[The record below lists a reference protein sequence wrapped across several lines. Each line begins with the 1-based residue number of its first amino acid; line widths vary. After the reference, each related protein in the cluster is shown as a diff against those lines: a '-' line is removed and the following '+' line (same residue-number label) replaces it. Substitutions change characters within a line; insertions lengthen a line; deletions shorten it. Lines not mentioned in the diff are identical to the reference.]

1 MRNLRHLGLVV
12 VLIFAFA
19 ASGFAGI
26 IPTLPGP
33 EPAPSPAGIV
43 TTPPS
48 TQPEP
53 DPVGELVLALLRV
66 LVN

>member
-1 MRNLRHLGLVV
+1 MRKLRHLSLITGLIC
-12 VLIFAFA
+12 VLAT
-19 ASGFAGI
+19 SGFAGI

-33 EPAPSPAGIV
+33 EPAPSPSGIV

-48 TQPEP
+48 TQSEP
-53 DPVGELVLALLRV
+53 DPVVELALALLRV